1 MKRTTKNYQANQYD
15 KIFKENIEAVIPS
28 LMHNILNI
36 HVVDSEELPDDI
48 QHTKERKP
56 DVLKKITDDEG
67 NIFVLHIEF
76 QVVDDPEM
84 VYRMAEYY
92 VMLERKYQLP
102 VEQFVIFLGASKPK
116 MTTQINSKHMKYDF
130 NLISFAALDYRI
142 FLNSDKPEEVILG
155 ILANFQQED
164 PENALKQ
171 IIHRIR
177 ETTKGDLSLSRYF
190 NQLRVLSQLRN
201 LDLKLQNAMESIAK
215 YISEERDVLYLRG
228 EAKGEARGET
238 KAKEALVFNL
248 LTQTDFGLE
257 KIANL
262 ANVTVEFVKQIQEKI
277 LGDTRR

>member
-1 MKRTTKNYQANQYD
+1 MY
-15 KIFKENIEAVIPS
+15 F
-28 LMHNILNI
+28 ILNFSRTA
-36 HVVDSEELPDDI
+36 DA
-48 QHTKERKP
+48 
-56 DVLKKITDDEG
+56 
-67 NIFVLHIEF
+67 
-76 QVVDDPEM
+76 VVDDPEM
-84 VYRMAEYY
+84 VYRMADYY

-102 VEQFVIFLGASKPK
+102 VEQFVIFLGSAKPK

-130 NLISFAALDYRI
+130 NLITFAALDYHI

-164 PENALKQ
+164 PENALTQ

-228 EAKGEARGET
+228 EAK
-238 KAKEALVFNL
+238 AKEVLVFNL

-262 ANVTVEFVKQIQEKI
+262 ANTTIEFVKQIQEKI
-277 LGDTRR
+277 L